1 MMIPIITH
9 PSPPSRK
16 SAAYYRDTVFSV
28 YKQHDVQNVHA
39 SLYVNCFLDYDV
51 YSSLAQVSLTRY
63 LLRLFYS
70 FINVINEYISS
81 AINKITNSFF
91 THFVFRHIDRTLAKA
106 GRSKLIF
113 GQ

>member
-1 MMIPIITH
+1 MCILH
-9 PSPPSRK
+9 WHK
-16 SAAYYRDTVFSV
+16 
-28 YKQHDVQNVHA
+28 
-39 SLYVNCFLDYDV
+39 FLLQDI
-51 YSSLAQVSLTRY
+51 Y
-63 LLRLFYS
+63 LLILYNS

-91 THFVFRHIDRTLAKA
+91 TDFVFRHIDRTLAKA

>member
-1 MMIPIITH
+1 MMILIKTH

-16 SAAYYRDTVFSV
+16 SAAYYRDTVCSV
-28 YKQHDVQNVHA
+28 YKQHDVHV
-39 SLYVNCFLDYDV
+39 SLYDNCFLDYDV

-63 LLRLFYS
+63 LLRLYNS

-91 THFVFRHIDRTLAKA
+91 TDFVFRHIDRTLAKA
-106 GRSKLIF
+106 GQSKLIF